1 MSQLTR
7 ERLFGFRH
15 AFDDRVTVV
24 LTLTALTLFLLAPLL
39 IFIATRVKNST
50 ADKKKELWDRYRS
63 WIWLALFIL
72 IPVLA
77 GAFWTILAVGTLSF
91 LCYRE
96 YARITG
102 LFRERTISLIVVI
115 GILLLTFSVLDNWYR
130 LYVALFPLTVA
141 LIAIGGLI
149 PDQPKGY
156 IQRVG
161 LGVLGFALF
170 GSALGNLGNMA
181 NDWNYRPIL
190 LLIIFAVELNDIFAY
205 ICGHLFG
212 HRKFVPNTS
221 PNKTVGGALGAIVLT
236 TPLFALGAHF
246 IWHNTAL
253 DMPVR
258 LLGLG
263 IIVSIVGQFG
273 DLMLSSIKRDLG
285 IKDTSKLIPGHGGIL
300 DRFDSLILVAP
311 AVFHYVNYFVGFA
324 VGQPQQIFSGWQI

>member
-1 MSQLTR
+1 MNNVTWQ
-7 ERLFGFRH
+7 RLFGFRH
-15 AFDDRVTVV
+15 AFDDPVTVV
-24 LTLTALTLFLLAPLL
+24 LTLAVAALLLLAPLL
-39 IFIATRVKNST
+39 IFIATRAAKST
-50 ADKKKELWDRYRS
+50 ADKRKELWDRYRS
-63 WIWLALFIL
+63 WIWLVLLIL
-72 IPVLA
+72 IPILA
-77 GAFWTILAVGTLSF
+77 GAFWTILAVATLSF

-115 GILLLTFSVLDNWYR
+115 GILFLTFAELDNWYR
-130 LYVALFPLTVA
+130 LFVALFPLTVA

-149 PDQPKGY
+149 ADQPKGY

-170 GSALGNLGNMA
+170 GSGLGNLGYMA

-190 LLIIFAVELNDIFAY
+190 LLILCSVELNDIFAY

-221 PNKTVGGALGAIVLT
+221 PNKTVGGALGALVLT
-236 TPLFALGAHF
+236 TPLVAVIAHF
-246 IWHNTAL
+246 IWRDTAL
-253 DMPVR
+253 DSAIR
-258 LLGLG
+258 LIGLG
-263 IIVSIVGQFG
+263 IIISVVGQFG

-285 IKDTSKLIPGHGGIL
+285 LKDTAKLIPGHGGLL

-311 AVFHYVNYFVGFA
+311 AVFHYVNYFVGIA
-324 VGQPQQIFSGWQI
+324 VGQPQQIFTGP

>member
-1 MSQLTR
+1 MNNATWQ
-7 ERLFGFRH
+7 RLFGFRH
-15 AFDDRVTVV
+15 AFDDPVTVV
-24 LTLTALTLFLLAPLL
+24 LTLAVAALLLLAPLL
-39 IFIATRVKNST
+39 IFITTRAAKST
-50 ADKKKELWDRYRS
+50 ADKRKELWDRYRS
-63 WIWLALFIL
+63 WIWLVLLML
-72 IPVLA
+72 IPILA
-77 GAFWTILAVGTLSF
+77 GAFWTILAVATLSF

-115 GILLLTFSVLDNWYR
+115 GILFLTFAELDNWYR
-130 LYVALFPLTVA
+130 LFVALFPLTVA

-149 PDQPKGY
+149 ADQPKGY

-170 GSALGNLGNMA
+170 GSALGNLGYMA

-190 LLIIFAVELNDIFAY
+190 LLILCSVELNDIFAY

-221 PNKTVGGALGAIVLT
+221 PNKTVGGALGALVLT
-236 TPLFALGAHF
+236 TPLVTVIAHF
-246 IWHNTAL
+246 IWRNTAL
-253 DMPVR
+253 DSAMR
-258 LLGLG
+258 LIGLG
-263 IIVSIVGQFG
+263 IIISVVGQFG

-285 IKDTSKLIPGHGGIL
+285 LKDTAKLIPGHGGLL

-324 VGQPQQIFSGWQI
+324 AGQPERIFTGG

>member
-1 MSQLTR
+1 MNNTAWQ
-7 ERLFGFRH
+7 RLFGYRY
-15 AFDDRVTVV
+15 AFDHPVTVAV
-24 LTLTALTLFLLAPLL
+24 TLTAAVLLILAPLL
-39 IFIATRVKNST
+39 IFITTRTANSSAET
-50 ADKKKELWDRYRS
+50 RKELWDRYRS
-63 WIWLALFIL
+63 WIWLALCIL
-72 IPVLA
+72 IPILA
-77 GAFWTILAVGTLSF
+77 GAFWTILAVATLSL

-102 LFRERTISLIVVI
+102 LFRERTISFIVVL
-115 GILLLTFSVLDNWYR
+115 GILLITFAELDNWYR
-130 LYVALFPLTVA
+130 LFVALFPLTVA

-170 GSALGNLGNMA
+170 GSALGNLGYMA

-212 HRKFVPNTS
+212 HRTFVPNTS

-236 TPLFALGAHF
+236 TPVFAIGAHF
-246 IWHNTAL
+246 IWSGTSL
-253 DMPVR
+253 DMVAPLV
-258 LLGLG
+258 GLG
-263 IIVSIVGQFG
+263 IIVSIVGRFG
-273 DLMLSSIKRDLG
+273 DLMPSSIKRDRGL
-285 IKDTSKLIPGHGGIL
+285 KDTSKRIPGHGGIL

-311 AVFHYVNYFVGFA
+311 AVFHYVNYFVGFD
-324 VGQPQQIFSGWQI
+324 VGQPQQIFTG

>member
-1 MSQLTR
+1 MNNPTWQ
-7 ERLFGFRH
+7 RLFGFRH

-24 LTLTALTLFLLAPLL
+24 ITLIVVVSLFIAPLL
-39 IFIATRVKNST
+39 IFITTRAANSSAEKT
-50 ADKKKELWDRYRS
+50 KELWDRYLS
-63 WIWLALFIL
+63 WIWLAAAIV

-77 GAFWTILAVGTLSF
+77 GAFWTILGVAILSF

-102 LFRERTISLIVVI
+102 LFRERTISLVVVV
-115 GILLLTFSVLDNWYR
+115 GILLLTFAELDNWYR
-130 LYVALFPLTVA
+130 LFVALFPLMVA

-170 GSALGNLGNMA
+170 GSALGNLGFMA

-190 LLIIFAVELNDIFAY
+190 LLIIWAVELNDILAY

-212 HRKFVPNTS
+212 HRRFVPNTS
-221 PNKTVGGALGAIVLT
+221 PNKTVGGAIGAVILT
-236 TPLFALGAHF
+236 TPLVALLAHF
-246 IWHNTAL
+246 VWTNTSL
-253 DMPVR
+253 DNPLR
-258 LLGLG
+258 LIGLG
-263 IIVSIVGQFG
+263 ILISVVGQFG
-273 DLMLSSIKRDLG
+273 DLMLSAIKRDVGL
-285 IKDTSKLIPGHGGIL
+285 KDTSKLIPGHGGLL

-324 VGQPQQIFSGWQI
+324 AGQPERIFTGP

>member
-1 MSQLTR
+1 MSQVTR

-24 LTLTALTLFLLAPLL
+24 LTVTAVVLFLLAPLL
-39 IFIATRVKNST
+39 IFIVTRAANTTS
-50 ADKKKELWDRYRS
+50 DKKKELWDRYRS

-72 IPVLA
+72 IPILA
-77 GAFWTILAVGTLSF
+77 GAFWTILAVATLSF

-96 YARITG
+96 YARVTG
-102 LFRERTISLIVVI
+102 LFRERTISLIVVT
-115 GILLLTFSVLDNWYR
+115 GILLITFSALDNWYR
-130 LYVALFPLTVA
+130 LFVALFPLTVA
-141 LIAIGGLI
+141 LIATGGLI

-170 GSALGNLGNMA
+170 GSALGNLGYMA

-190 LLIIFAVELNDIFAY
+190 LLILCSVELNDIFAY

-221 PNKTVGGALGAIVLT
+221 PNKTVGGALGALVLT
-236 TPLFALGAHF
+236 TPLVAVIAHF
-246 IWHNTAL
+246 IWRDTAL
-253 DMPVR
+253 DSVIR
-258 LLGLG
+258 LIGLG
-263 IIVSIVGQFG
+263 IIISVVGQFG

-285 IKDTSKLIPGHGGIL
+285 LKDTAKLIPGHGGLL

-324 VGQPQQIFSGWQI
+324 AGQPERIFSGP

>member
-1 MSQLTR
+1 MSEITR

-15 AFDDRVTVV
+15 ALDDRVTVV

-39 IFIATRVKNST
+39 IFIVTRASDST
-50 ADKKKELWDRYRS
+50 KRKELWDRYRS

-72 IPVLA
+72 VPILA
-77 GAFWTILAVGTLSF
+77 GAFWTILAVAVLSF

-102 LFRERTISLIVVI
+102 LFRERTISFIVVI
-115 GILLLTFSVLDNWYR
+115 GIALLTFAELDNWYR

-170 GSALGNLGNMA
+170 GSALGNLGNIA

-212 HRKFVPNTS
+212 RRKFVPNTS
-221 PNKTVGGALGAIVLT
+221 PNKTVAGALGAIALT
-236 TPLFALGAHF
+236 TPLVAVGAHY
-246 IWHNTAL
+246 IWSGTPL
-253 DMPVR
+253 DTPVR
-258 LLGLG
+258 LVGLG
-263 IIVSIVGQFG
+263 VIVSIVGQFG

-285 IKDTSKLIPGHGGIL
+285 LKDTAKLIPGHGGIL

-311 AVFHYVNYFVGFA
+311 AVFHYVNYIVGFA
-324 VGQPQQIFSGWQI
+324 VGEQQHIFTG

>member
-1 MSQLTR
+1 MSPVTR

-15 AFDDRVTVV
+15 AFDYRVTVV
-24 LTLTALTLFLLAPLL
+24 LTLTVLVLLLLAPLL
-39 IFIATRVKNST
+39 IPIVTRAANSPT
-50 ADKKKELWDRYRS
+50 DKRKELWDRYRS

-77 GAFWTILAVGTLSF
+77 GAFWTILAVAALSF

-102 LFRERTISLIVVI
+102 LFRERTISFIVVI
-115 GILLLTFSVLDNWYR
+115 GILLITFATLDNWYR
-130 LYVALFPLTVA
+130 LFVALFPLTVA
-141 LIAIGGLI
+141 LVATGGLI

-170 GSALGNLGNMA
+170 GSALGNLGYMA

-190 LLIIFAVELNDIFAY
+190 LLIIFAVEINDIFAY

-221 PNKTVGGALGAIVLT
+221 PNKTVGGAIGAIVLT
-236 TPLFALGAHF
+236 APLFAVGAHF
-246 IWHNTAL
+246 VWLGTAL
-253 DMPVR
+253 DTPIR
-258 LLGLG
+258 LVGLG
-263 IIVSIVGQFG
+263 ILVSIVGQFG

-285 IKDTSKLIPGHGGIL
+285 LKDTAKLIPGHGGML

-324 VGQPQQIFSGWQI
+324 AGEPQRIFTG

>member
-1 MSQLTR
+1 MNPITR

-15 AFDDRVTVV
+15 AFDDPVTIV
-24 LTLTALTLFLLAPLL
+24 LTLTALILFLLAPLL
-39 IFIATRVKNST
+39 IFIVSRAANS
-50 ADKKKELWDRYRS
+50 APDKRKELWDRYRS
-63 WIWLALFIL
+63 WIWLAAFIL

-102 LFRERTISLIVVI
+102 LFRERTVSLIVAI
-115 GILLLTFSVLDNWYR
+115 GILLITFAALDNWYR
-130 LYVALFPLTVA
+130 LFVALFPLIVA
-141 LIAIGGLI
+141 VIATGGLI

-170 GSALGNLGNMA
+170 GSALGNLGYMA

-221 PNKTVGGALGAIVLT
+221 PNKTVGGALGAIILT
-236 TPLFALGAHF
+236 TPLVAVIAHF
-246 IWHNTAL
+246 IWSDSAL
-253 DMPVR
+253 DNPIC
-258 LLGLG
+258 LAGLG

-273 DLMLSSIKRDLG
+273 DLMLSAIKRDLG
-285 IKDTSKLIPGHGGIL
+285 LKDTAKLIPGHGGLL

-311 AVFHYVNYFVGFA
+311 AVFHYVNYFVEFGA
-324 VGQPQQIFSGWQI
+324 GQPQRIFSGL

>member
-1 MSQLTR
+1 MNNVTWQ
-7 ERLFGFRH
+7 RLFGFRH
-15 AFDDRVTVV
+15 AFDDPVTVV
-24 LTLTALTLFLLAPLL
+24 LTLAVAALLLLAPLL
-39 IFIATRVKNST
+39 IFIATRAAKSA
-50 ADKKKELWDRYRS
+50 ADKRKELWDRYRS
-63 WIWLALFIL
+63 WIWLVLLIL
-72 IPVLA
+72 IPILA
-77 GAFWTILAVGTLSF
+77 GAFWTIVAVATLSF

-115 GILLLTFSVLDNWYR
+115 GILFLTFAELDNWYR
-130 LYVALFPLTVA
+130 LFVALFPLTVA

-149 PDQPKGY
+149 ADQPKGY

-170 GSALGNLGNMA
+170 GSALGNLGYMA

-190 LLIIFAVELNDIFAY
+190 LLILCSVELNDIFAY

-212 HRKFVPNTS
+212 RRKFVPNTS
-221 PNKTVGGALGAIVLT
+221 PNKTVGGALGALVLT
-236 TPLFALGAHF
+236 TPLVAVIAHF
-246 IWHNTAL
+246 IWRDTAL
-253 DMPVR
+253 DSAIR
-258 LLGLG
+258 LIGLG
-263 IIVSIVGQFG
+263 IIISVVGQFG

-285 IKDTSKLIPGHGGIL
+285 LKDTAKLIPGHGGLL

-324 VGQPQQIFSGWQI
+324 ADQPQRIFSGP

>member
-1 MSQLTR
+1 MNNATWQ
-7 ERLFGFRH
+7 RLFGFRH
-15 AFDDRVTVV
+15 AFDDPVTVV
-24 LTLTALTLFLLAPLL
+24 LTLAVAALLLLAPLL
-39 IFIATRVKNST
+39 IFSTTRAAKST
-50 ADKKKELWDRYRS
+50 ADKRKELWDRYRS
-63 WIWLALFIL
+63 WIWLVLLIL
-72 IPVLA
+72 IPILA
-77 GAFWTILAVGTLSF
+77 GAFWTILAVATLSF

-115 GILLLTFSVLDNWYR
+115 GILFLTFAELDNWYR
-130 LYVALFPLTVA
+130 LFVALFPLTVA

-149 PDQPKGY
+149 ADQPKGY

-170 GSALGNLGNMA
+170 GSALGNLGYMA

-190 LLIIFAVELNDIFAY
+190 LLILCSVELNDIFAY

-221 PNKTVGGALGAIVLT
+221 PNKTVGGALGALVLT
-236 TPLFALGAHF
+236 TPLVAVIAHF
-246 IWHNTAL
+246 IWRNTAL
-253 DMPVR
+253 DSAIR
-258 LLGLG
+258 LIGLG
-263 IIVSIVGQFG
+263 IIISVVGQFG

-285 IKDTSKLIPGHGGIL
+285 LKDTAKLIPGHGGLL

-324 VGQPQQIFSGWQI
+324 AGQPERIFTGG

>member
-1 MSQLTR
+1 MNNATWQ
-7 ERLFGFRH
+7 RLFGFRH
-15 AFDDRVTVV
+15 AFDDPVTVV
-24 LTLTALTLFLLAPLL
+24 LTLAVAALLLLAPIL
-39 IFIATRVKNST
+39 IFITTRAAKSS
-50 ADKKKELWDRYRS
+50 ADKRKELWDRYRS
-63 WIWLALFIL
+63 WIWLVLLIL
-72 IPVLA
+72 IPILA
-77 GAFWTILAVGTLSF
+77 GAFWTIVAVATLSF

-115 GILLLTFSVLDNWYR
+115 GILFLTFAELDNWYR
-130 LYVALFPLTVA
+130 LFVALFPLTVA

-149 PDQPKGY
+149 ADQPKGY

-170 GSALGNLGNMA
+170 GSALGNLGYMA

-190 LLIIFAVELNDIFAY
+190 LLILCSVELNDIFAY

-221 PNKTVGGALGAIVLT
+221 PNKTVGGALGALVLT
-236 TPLFALGAHF
+236 TPLVAVIAHF
-246 IWHNTAL
+246 IWRETAL
-253 DMPVR
+253 DSAIR
-258 LLGLG
+258 LIGLG
-263 IIVSIVGQFG
+263 IIISVVGQFG

-285 IKDTSKLIPGHGGIL
+285 LKDTAKLIPGHGGLL

-324 VGQPQQIFSGWQI
+324 AGQPERIFTGG

>member
-1 MSQLTR
+1 MNNATWQ
-7 ERLFGFRH
+7 RLFGFRH
-15 AFDDRVTVV
+15 AFDDPVTVV
-24 LTLTALTLFLLAPLL
+24 LTLAVAALLLLAPLL
-39 IFIATRVKNST
+39 IFITTRAAKST
-50 ADKKKELWDRYRS
+50 ADKRKELWDRYRS
-63 WIWLALFIL
+63 WIWLALFIV
-72 IPVLA
+72 IPILA
-77 GAFWTILAVGTLSF
+77 GAFWAILAVATLSF

-102 LFRERTISLIVVI
+102 LFRERTISFIVVI
-115 GILLLTFSVLDNWYR
+115 GILLITFAELDNWYR

-212 HRKFVPNTS
+212 RRKFVPNTS
-221 PNKTVGGALGAIVLT
+221 PNKTVGGSLGAIVLT
-236 TPLFALGAHF
+236 APLFALGAQF
-246 IWHNTAL
+246 VWRNTAL
-253 DMPVR
+253 DTPVR
-258 LLGLG
+258 LFGLG
-263 IIVSIVGQFG
+263 IIVSVVGQFG

-285 IKDTSKLIPGHGGIL
+285 LKDTAKLIPGHGGIL

-311 AVFHYVNYFVGFA
+311 AMFHYVNYFVGIA
-324 VGQPQQIFSGWQI
+324 VGQQEQIFTGP

>member
-1 MSQLTR
+1 MNQVTR
-7 ERLFGFRH
+7 ERLFGFSH

-24 LTLTALTLFLLAPLL
+24 LTLTALSLFLLAPLL
-39 IFIATRVKNST
+39 IFVVTRAANST
-50 ADKKKELWDRYRS
+50 KRKELWDRYRS

-72 IPVLA
+72 VPILA
-77 GAFWTILAVGTLSF
+77 GAFWAILAVATLSF

-102 LFRERTISLIVVI
+102 LFRERTISLIVAV
-115 GILLLTFSVLDNWYR
+115 GILLLTFAALDNWYR

-170 GSALGNLGNMA
+170 GSALGNLGNIA

-236 TPLFALGAHF
+236 TPLVAVGAHF
-246 IWHNTAL
+246 IWLGTAL
-253 DMPVR
+253 DTPVR
-258 LLGLG
+258 LVGLG

-273 DLMLSSIKRDLG
+273 DLMLSSIKRDLSL
-285 IKDTSKLIPGHGGIL
+285 KDTAQLIPGHGGIL

-324 VGQPQQIFSGWQI
+324 VGQQQHIFTG

>member
-1 MSQLTR
+1 MNNVTWQ
-7 ERLFGFRH
+7 RLFGFRH
-15 AFDDRVTVV
+15 AFDDPVTVV
-24 LTLTALTLFLLAPLL
+24 LTLAVAALLLLAPLL
-39 IFIATRVKNST
+39 IFIATRAAKSA
-50 ADKKKELWDRYRS
+50 ADKRKELWDRYRS
-63 WIWLALFIL
+63 WIWLVLLIL
-72 IPVLA
+72 IPILA
-77 GAFWTILAVGTLSF
+77 GAFWTIVAVATLSF

-115 GILLLTFSVLDNWYR
+115 GILFLTFAELDNWYR
-130 LYVALFPLTVA
+130 LFVALFPLTVA

-149 PDQPKGY
+149 ADQPKGY

-170 GSALGNLGNMA
+170 GSALGNLGYMA

-190 LLIIFAVELNDIFAY
+190 LLILCSVELNDIFAY

-212 HRKFVPNTS
+212 RRKFVPNTS
-221 PNKTVGGALGAIVLT
+221 PNKTVGGALGALVLT
-236 TPLFALGAHF
+236 TPLVAVIAHF
-246 IWHNTAL
+246 IWRDTAL
-253 DMPVR
+253 DSAIR
-258 LLGLG
+258 LIGIG
-263 IIVSIVGQFG
+263 IIISVVGQFG

-285 IKDTSKLIPGHGGIL
+285 LKDTAKLIPGHGGLL

-324 VGQPQQIFSGWQI
+324 ADQPQRIFSGP